1 MRFAAPLLPGTLIRR
16 CQRFRPWDEVD
27 PEYGHLLRRAV
38 AAGVEALAYRAHVG
52 PREIRLD
59 APLPM
64 ML

>member
-1 MRFAAPLLPGTLIRR
+1 MRFATPILPGTLIRR
-16 CQRFRPWDEVD
+16 YQRFRPWDEVD
-27 PEYGHLLRRAV
+27 PEYGDLWRRAV

-64 ML
+64 VF